1 MEAIMTLINMLMR
14 SQVLSEMSGVLR
26 RSNLV
31 PEQTDESLE
40 KRCFRKTLSGKLKQ
54 QTK

>member
-1 MEAIMTLINMLMR
+1 MTLVNMLMR
-14 SQVLSEMSGVLR
+14 SHVLSEMSGVLR

-40 KRCFRKTLSGKLKQ
+40 TRRFRTTLMEN
-54 QTK
+54 